1 MDNAWNYPQ
10 TINWNHRLI
19 MEVDKTTT
27 YQDVKEF
34 VARSFGYKNW
44 EEVVFSDSVD
54 AMNVFNAAID
64 MVGLLRNKQPEL
76 R

>member
-1 MDNAWNYPQ
+1 MQNSYNYPQ

-19 MEVDKTTT
+19 MEVDRNTT

-34 VARSFGYKNW
+34 VARSFGYTNW
-44 EEVVFSDSVD
+44 EVVVFSDTID

-64 MVGLLRNKQPEL
+64 MVELLRNKQSQL